1 MVEAFSPPP
10 RAVVS
15 AALAALLLAPRA
27 FGAPDAGVPLALA
40 RERAALA
47 SDVRYELSFEV
58 PPSTSSPLLGREAVR
73 FRLSAVPAELALDF
87 VPPKGSTPSFR
98 VENEHV
104 LVPASRL
111 RIGENELAFDFVA
124 GDGPLNRHPDYLYT
138 LLVPARARELFPCF
152 DQPDIKA
159 RYSLTLVIP
168 SSWTAV
174 ANGAELSR
182 APRGDGTEMRFAQT
196 EPLATYQ
203 FAFAAGL
210 WTAASYEKD
219 GRRYRLFHRETD
231 AAKAAAGTAAAFALA
246 DRARLWMEDY
256 TGLPLAY
263 AKTDF
268 VVVPDFQYGGMEH
281 PGAIFLNARRVFLPP
296 DAPES
301 DRLNRALLISHE
313 VSHLWFGDLV
323 TMRWFD
329 DVWLKEVYAN
339 FFADLIAGAD
349 FPGVDRDLRFI
360 LAHMPNAYEADR
372 VDAGTRPIR
381 QPLDNL
387 AGAGALYG
395 PIIYDK
401 APVVMRQL
409 AARLGDAGLRAG
421 LRDYLNAH
429 RWGNATWDDLVAALA
444 PHDSGDLRGWAR
456 VWVDEKGMPRVRVAA
471 ERGPGGRL
479 TRLSLLQSDPAGR
492 GRVWGQRL
500 EVLIGT
506 RRGTRAF
513 PVSLDGPSVDVPG
526 AIGLKPLWILP
537 DRRGLGY
544 ARFALDPE
552 TAAFLLARGPG
563 VVREPAAR
571 ALAWIALW
579 DEVRDG
585 ELPPRRFL
593 EALERALPSEREELL
608 AARLLK
614 WARLVMDRWLTPERA
629 AAEAPALEA
638 LLRRGVEGSS
648 AASLKKEYLKTFAR
662 VARTAPAAD
671 WLERVWRGG
680 VKVRGLRLDED
691 DELDLALELAVRRGA
706 AGEALLDDEA
716 ARLKNPDRRARL
728 AFLRD
733 AASADPAR
741 RRAFLETLRTP
752 EGRSR
757 QAWVED
763 ALGLLNHPLRER
775 EALELLPEELELLP
789 EARRTGDVFF
799 PNAWLTAVLSG
810 HGGAESAAAAR
821 RFLARADAGE
831 ATLDALLRGLCE
843 RHFDALDAAAKA
855 RSADAR

>member
-1 MVEAFSPPP
+1 MTAAF
-10 RAVVS
+10 
-15 AALAALLLAPRA
+15 AALLLATA
-27 FGAPDAGVPLALA
+27 SLAAPEPGVPLALA
-40 RERAALA
+40 RERAGLV
-47 SDVRYELSFEV
+47 SDTRYELSFEA
-58 PPSTSSPLLGREAVR
+58 PALTSAPLLGRAVVR
-73 FRLSAVPAELALDF
+73 FKLSAVPAELALDF

-98 VENEHV
+98 VENEHA

-111 RIGENELAFDFVA
+111 RIGENELSFDFVA

-159 RYSLTLVIP
+159 RFTLRLVIP

-182 APRGDGTEMRFAQT
+182 TPHGDSTEIRFAQT

-203 FAFAAGL
+203 FAFAAGK
-210 WTAASYEKD
+210 WTVATHQKD
-219 GRRYRLFHRETD
+219 GRSYRLFHRETD
-231 AAKAAAGTAAAFALA
+231 AAKAAAGSAAAFALA

-256 TGLPLAY
+256 TGIPLAY

-268 VVVPDFQYGGMEH
+268 VIVPDFQYSGMEH
-281 PGAIFLNARRVFLPP
+281 PGAIYLAARRVFLPP
-296 DAPES
+296 DAPEN
-301 DRLNRALLISHE
+301 DRLARALVISHE

-323 TMRWFD
+323 TMPWFD

-339 FFADLIAGAD
+339 FFADMIAGAD
-349 FPGVDRDLRFI
+349 FPGVDKDLRFI
-360 LAHMPNAYEADR
+360 LAHMPSAYEADR

-429 RWGNATWDDLVAALA
+429 RWGNASWDDLVAAFA
-444 PHDSGDLRGWAR
+444 PRDPGDLRGWAR
-456 VWVDEKGMPRVRVAA
+456 VWVDEKGLPRVRVVA
-471 ERGPGGRL
+471 ERGRDGRL
-479 TRLSLLQSDPAGR
+479 TRLSLSQSDSAGR
-492 GRVWGQRL
+492 GRVWSQRL

-506 RRGTRAF
+506 RSGVRAF
-513 PVSLDGPSVDVPG
+513 PVALDGESVDVPG
-526 AIGLKPLWILP
+526 AVDLKPLWILP

-544 ARFALDPE
+544 AHFVLDPA
-552 TAAFLLARGPG
+552 TNATFLERGPG
-563 VVREPAAR
+563 VVSEPAAR
-571 ALAWIALW
+571 AIAWLALW

-585 ELPPRRFL
+585 DLSPEKFL
-593 EALERALPSEREELL
+593 KTVERALPAEREELL

-614 WARLVMDRWLTPERA
+614 WSRLIMDRWLTPERA
-629 AAEAPALEA
+629 AADAPALEA
-638 LLRRGVEGSS
+638 VLRRGVAASR
-648 AASLKKEYLKTFAR
+648 AASLKKEYLKALAR
-662 VARTAPAAD
+662 VARTKETTD
-671 WLERVWRGG
+671 WLERVWRGDER
-680 VKVRGLRLDED
+680 VRGLSLDED
-691 DELDLALELAVRRGA
+691 DGLELALELAVRRGA
-706 AGEALLDDEA
+706 AGGALLDAEA
-716 ARLKNPDRRARL
+716 AHLKNPDRRARL
-728 AFLRD
+728 YFLRP
-733 AASADPAR
+733 AASADPAL

-752 EGRSR
+752 EGRGR

-775 EALELLPEELELLP
+775 EALELLPEELALLP

-799 PNAWLTAVLSG
+799 PNDWLTSVLSG
-810 HGGAESAAAAR
+810 HGSSEAAAIAR
-821 RFLARADAGE
+821 GFLTRAAAGDVK
-831 ATLDALLRGLCE
+831 LDGLLRGLCE
-843 RHFDALDAAAKA
+843 RHFDAVYAAARA
-855 RSADAR
+855 RAAAP

>member
-1 MVEAFSPPP
+1 
-10 RAVVS
+10 VS
-15 AALAALLLAPRA
+15 VLLAALIAAPAALA
-27 FGAPDAGVPLALA
+27 APDAGVPLALA
-40 RERAALA
+40 RERAALV
-47 SDVRYELSFEV
+47 SDVRYELRFEI
-58 PPSTSSPLLGREAVR
+58 PASTAAPLLGREVVR
-73 FRLSAVPAELALDF
+73 FALSAPRELALDF
-87 VPPKGSTPSFR
+87 AGPR
-98 VENEHV
+98 AANEHL
-104 LVPASRL
+104 LVPASAL
-111 RIGENELAFDFVA
+111 RAGENELSFDFVS

-152 DQPDIKA
+152 DQPDLKA
-159 RYSLTLVIP
+159 RFSLTLVVP

-174 ANGAELSR
+174 ANGAVLSR
-182 APRGDGTEMRFAQT
+182 TPRGDFAEVRFAAT

-210 WTAASYEKD
+210 WTEASYEKD
-219 GRRYRLFHRETD
+219 GRHYRLFHRETD

-246 DRARLWMEDY
+246 DRARLWMEEY

-281 PGAIFLNARRVFLPP
+281 PGAIFLNARRIFLPP

-301 DRLNRALLISHE
+301 DRLARALLVSHE

-349 FPGVDRDLRFI
+349 FPRVDRDLRFV
-360 LAHMPNAYEADR
+360 LAHMPSAYEADR

-401 APVVMRQL
+401 APAMMRQL
-409 AARLGDAGLRAG
+409 EARVGAAGMRAG
-421 LRDYLNAH
+421 LREYLRAH

-444 PHDSGDLRGWAR
+444 PHDPGDLREWAR
-456 VWVDEKGMPRVRVAA
+456 VWVDEKGLPRVSVRA
-471 ERGPGGRL
+471 ERGEGGRL
-479 TRLSLLQSDPAGR
+479 TRLSLVQSDAAGR
-492 GRVWGQRL
+492 GRVWSQRL
-500 EVLIGT
+500 EVLVGT
-506 RRGTRAF
+506 RWGTRAF

-526 AIGLKPLWILP
+526 AVGLRPLWILP

-544 ARFALDPE
+544 ARFALDAV
-552 TAAFLLARGPG
+552 TKSYLLARGPG

-571 ALAWIALW
+571 AIAWLALW

-585 ELPPRRFL
+585 ALPARTFL
-593 EALERALPSEREELL
+593 DAVERALPAEREELL
-608 AARLLK
+608 AARLLR
-614 WARLVMDRWLTPERA
+614 WTRLIADRWLAPARMA
-629 AAEAPALEA
+629 ADAPALEA
-638 LLRRGVEGSS
+638 VLRRGVERS
-648 AASLKKEYLKTFAR
+648 ADASLKKEYVKALAR
-662 VARTAPAAD
+662 VARTPETTD
-671 WLERVWRGG
+671 WLERVWRGAE
-680 VKVRGLRLDED
+680 KVRGLELDED
-691 DELDLALELAVRRGA
+691 DGLDLALELAVRRGA
-706 AGEALLDDEA
+706 AGEKLLDFEA
-716 ARLKNPDRRARL
+716 ARLQNPDRRARL
-728 AFLRD
+728 DFLRA

-741 RRAFLETLRTP
+741 RRAFLATLRAP
-752 EGRSR
+752 EGRRR

-775 EALELLPEELELLP
+775 EALELLPEELALLP

-799 PNAWLTAVLSG
+799 PNNWLGAVLSG
-810 HGGAESAAAAR
+810 HGSAQAAAIAR
-821 RFLARADAGE
+821 AFLARADAG
-831 ATLDALLRGLCE
+831 AVKLDGLLRGLCE
-843 RHFDALDAAAKA
+843 RHFDALFAAAKA
-855 RSADAR
+855 RAADER